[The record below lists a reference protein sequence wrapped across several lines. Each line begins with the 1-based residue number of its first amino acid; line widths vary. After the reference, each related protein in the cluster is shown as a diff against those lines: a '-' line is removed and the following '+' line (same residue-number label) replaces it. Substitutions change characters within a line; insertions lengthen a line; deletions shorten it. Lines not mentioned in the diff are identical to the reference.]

1 MEKTEQQKKAVIIS
15 AEGDSKATE
24 LIANSFHTA
33 GDGLIG
39 LRKLEATVD
48 IVYRVSHS
56 RNTAY
61 LLARQ
66 MVLFQLTQ
74 GGLPCLHLLGPCG
87 PQP

>member
-1 MEKTEQQKKAVIIS
+1 MEKTDQQKKAVIIS

-48 IVYRVSHS
+48 IVYRVSGQADGAIPANPG
-56 RNTAY
+56 RPA
-61 LLARQ
+61 
-66 MVLFQLTQ
+66 
-74 GGLPCLHLLGPCG
+74 LPAPPWAMWTTTLRILSIA
-87 PQP
+87 